1 MVKTLCFHCRGHGL
15 HPWSKKFHTPQSAVK
30 KKKNKNILLLP
41 RGEGR
46 KGKYWGKV
54 LVNTTIRYK
63 ISHKDILYNMGNIA
77 NIL

>member
-1 MVKTLCFHCRGHGL
+1 MLPLQGLWFPPLVKEVPHA
-15 HPWSKKFHTPQSAVK
+15 SKCSEK
-30 KKKNKNILLLP
+30 KKKNILLLP

-54 LVNTTIRYK
+54 LVNTTVRYK

-77 NIL
+77 TIL